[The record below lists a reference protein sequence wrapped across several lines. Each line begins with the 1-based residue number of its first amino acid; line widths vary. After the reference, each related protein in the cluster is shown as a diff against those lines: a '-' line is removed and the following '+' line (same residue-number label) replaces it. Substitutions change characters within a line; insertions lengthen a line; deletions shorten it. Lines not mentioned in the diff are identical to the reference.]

1 MTTATN
7 TSQLSDAFQQ
17 PSSLSDEL
25 NTVRQ
30 FRRDALTSGYR
41 LVRVRTSGKAPVA
54 TGWPEGESDQALLN
68 VTSEAANTGMVLT
81 GLRAVDVDV
90 DDEHIASLIELAA
103 PRYLPPGAIVRRRS
117 GSPRFALIYR
127 AAEGQPPKRKVE
139 GANGAVEV
147 LGAGQQIVIAG
158 LHPSGSAFDWR
169 AGRSPA
175 TVPLDQLPAVTE
187 EQIETFL
194 QHCKGL
200 LGPPTSSDVPST
212 PSRHMVDPAL
222 FPPRPAVNDNIPNA
236 CTAGIERP
244 EWFELLPSA
253 EKRAL
258 VGACLDAI
266 DNTAF
271 DPRDRWLRTLFAVA
285 DADHMGCPDA
295 RDLALEWSRRG
306 AGWTS
311 EGDFDRAWYSFKLGG
326 ITVGSLIHEART
338 AGADLSHWD
347 SLKIA
352 LLNATTP
359 PPTLTPTS
367 LNGVVGTTTGSC
379 NAVPVSALP
388 AVPRKRRWLHGIDV
402 VRGAVSL
409 IVAPGGRGKSSW
421 LLGLALA
428 CASDRR
434 LLGSAIFG
442 GPLRVLYINAED
454 ATNEVALR
462 LRGAM
467 KHHNITDTDASALYV
482 AGADKTKLH
491 LLESDR
497 TQSRLNIAGWAG
509 LEAELDHISPDILI
523 IDPLVCLMGGV
534 SLNDNAAAAL
544 LLGKFVELAAQRDI
558 GIVIAHHSAKG
569 RDLASAE
576 ASMGAASIVNL
587 ARICLS
593 LEVPSEADAVKVGVP
608 PWQAKTVFRMLNTK
622 QNLSPPSSTDRWFR
636 LASVQLNNAEPPIYP
651 HGDEV
656 AVVEPFTPNPAAA
669 AYPTAMVQDV
679 LTAIGQTNPPPSPFS
694 RTPRTGAIP
703 IVSAAMAPHRNGF
716 ASDAEAKSLI
726 EYLIGDG
733 QLVVSTVKVPRA
745 GRGGYERR
753 GLMVAGGANTPP
765 P

>member
-1 MTTATN
+1 MTIAAN
-7 TSQLSDAFQQ
+7 TSQLSDALQHA
-17 PSSLSDEL
+17 PKSPGEL
-25 NTVRQ
+25 KTVHQ
-30 FRRDALTSGYR
+30 FRRDALTNGYK
-41 LVRVRTSGKAPVA
+41 LVRVHTSSKAPVA
-54 TGWPEGESDQALLN
+54 VGWTEGESEQGLLN
-68 VTSEAANTGMVLT
+68 VTAEAANTGLVLT

-90 DDEHIASLIELAA
+90 DDADIAPLIELNAA
-103 PRYLPPGAIVRRRS
+103 RYLPPGAIVRLRD
-117 GSPRFALIYR
+117 GSPRMALIYR
-127 AAEGQPPKRKVE
+127 AAEGQPRKRRIF
-139 GANGAVEV
+139 GTNGAVEV

-158 LHPSGSAFDWR
+158 LHPSGSTFTWR
-169 AGRSPA
+169 GNRSPA
-175 TVPLDQLPAVTE
+175 TVPVDQLPAVTE
-187 EQIETFL
+187 DQIETFL
-194 QHCKGL
+194 QHCSKLL
-200 LGPPTSSDVPST
+200 LGPPMSSDVPST

-222 FPPRPAVNDNIPNA
+222 FPPRPAGNDNIPNA
-236 CTAGIERP
+236 CAAGIERP
-244 EWFELLPSA
+244 EWFERLPSA
-253 EKRAL
+253 EKTAL

-266 DNTAF
+266 DNTAS
-271 DPRDRWLRTLFAVA
+271 DPRDRWLRILFAVA
-285 DADHMGCPDA
+285 DAELLGCPNA
-295 RDLALEWSRRG
+295 RELALDWSRRG
-306 AGWTS
+306 ARWTS
-311 EGDFDRAWYSFKLGG
+311 EADFDQAWNSFKPNGG
-326 ITVGSLIHEART
+326 TTVGSLIHQART
-338 AGADLSHWD
+338 AGADLSHWY

-352 LLNATTP
+352 LLNATPPAPTP
-359 PPTLTPTS
+359 

-388 AVPRKRRWLHGIDV
+388 TVPRKRRWLHGTDV

-409 IVAPGGRGKSSW
+409 VVAPGARGKSSW

-462 LRGAM
+462 LRAAM
-467 KHHNITDTDASALYV
+467 KHHNVTDADASALYV
-482 AGADKTKLH
+482 AGADKKKLH

-497 TQSRLNIAGWAG
+497 THSRLNIAGWAG

-576 ASMGAASIVNL
+576 ASMGAASFVNL

-593 LEVPSEADAVKVGVP
+593 LEVPSEADAVKIGVA
-608 PWQAKTVFRMLNTK
+608 PWQAKTVFRLLNTK

-636 LASVQLNNAEPPIYP
+636 LVPVQLNNAEPPIYP
-651 HGDEV
+651 YGDEV

-669 AYPTAMVQDV
+669 AYPAAMIQDV
-679 LTAIGQTNPPPSPFS
+679 LTAIGQTNPPPSPYS
-694 RTPRTGAIP
+694 RHPGTGAIP
-703 IVSAAMAPHRNGF
+703 IVSAAMAPHRSGF
-716 ASDAEAKSLI
+716 ASDAEAKSMV
-726 EYLIGDG
+726 EYLIRHG
-733 QLVVSTVKVPRA
+733 QLVISKVKVSRQ
-745 GRGGYERR
+745 GRGGYERQ
-753 GLMVAGGANTPP
+753 GLMVAGGANAAPP